1 MEVVDKY
8 GDLIAWFSDDLDDFN
23 SFIDYEY
30 RIRDLING
38 YNDKANAIGKP
49 LLGFISLEM
58 VDYLSVLLPEA
69 VPELTKELNEIR
81 YWSICRKNSMHPD
94 GEGDED
100 EYLSEYGPRFIDA
113 RTYTKY
119 GWSNE
124 QCCAAGNLKWWA
136 CYYERNGLMK

>member
-69 VPELTKELNEIR
+69 VPELASELKEIR
-81 YWSICRKNSMHPD
+81 HWSICRKNSKHPD
-94 GEGDED
+94 GEGDE
-100 EYLSEYGPRFIDA
+100 EENLSEYGPRFIDA
-113 RTYTKY
+113 HTYTKY
-119 GWSNE
+119 GFP
-124 QCCAAGNLKWWA
+124 LLYK
-136 CYYERNGLMK
+136 R